1 MNCFVLQFKF
11 EVRKIKTDRLDKD
24 RDKALF
30 CKSELPLITKPKV
43 TSRLSSY
50 PFNHGLRVKGR
61 VMDRIRP
68 RKLG

>member
-30 CKSELPLITKPKV
+30 CKSELPLITKPKF

-50 PFNHGLRVKGR
+50 PFNHGLRVKVR

-68 RKLG
+68 RTLG